1 MPTERKVAQVAE
13 IKERME
19 RASVAI
25 SADHSGLTVAQLSAL
40 RSAIRPAE
48 AELRVVKN
56 TLALRAADEAQRPEM
71 KELLQGPTSFA
82 FGFGDPV
89 APAKALLDHIREARL
104 NMAIH
109 GGWIE
114 GKVLSAAEVE
124 ELAKLPGR
132 EQLIA
137 NVVGKIVSPLYNF
150 AGLLTATM
158 REFSGL
164 VEARA
169 NQLESEGAGS

>member
-1 MPTERKVAQVAE
+1 MPTPRKVAQVAE
-13 IKERME
+13 IKDRME
-19 RASVAI
+19 RAAVAI
-25 SADHSGLTVAQLSAL
+25 SADHSGLSVAQISAL
-40 RSAIRPAE
+40 RAKLRPAD

-56 TLALRAADEAQRPEM
+56 TLAIRAAEEAERPEM
-71 KELLQGPTSFA
+71 KDLLQGPTSFA
-82 FGFGDPV
+82 FGFGDPI

-109 GGWIE
+109 GGWLE
-114 GKVLSAAEVE
+114 GKVLSAAEIE

-137 NVVGKIVSPLYNF
+137 DVAGKLVSPLYNL

-164 VEARA
+164 VDARA
-169 NQLESEGAGS
+169 GQLESQGAGS